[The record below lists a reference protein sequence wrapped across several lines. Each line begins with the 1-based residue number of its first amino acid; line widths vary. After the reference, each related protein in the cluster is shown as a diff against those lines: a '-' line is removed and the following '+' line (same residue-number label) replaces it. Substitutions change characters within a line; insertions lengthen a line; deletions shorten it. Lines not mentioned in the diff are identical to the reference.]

1 MLPCD
6 RLTEIMRDLF
16 GCPSFREGTLANFGA
31 DCSRR
36 LEPVDTFIRD
46 LAAKAEVA
54 GFDETGVHATGSLH
68 WLLTVS
74 TRQLRHPNPE
84 EAGLRAR
91 SHSLPLSPLIPLI
104 PPFKGNDYT
113 DK

>member
-1 MLPCD
+1 VPSD

-16 GCPSFREGTLANFGA
+16 GCESFSEDTLANFDA

-54 GFDETGVHATGSLH
+54 GFDETGVCATGSLH
-68 WLLTVS
+68 WLHTVS
-74 TRQLRHPNPE
+74 PRWLTWYFPHKRRGR
-84 EAGLRAR
+84 EAAK
-91 SHSLPLSPLIPLI
+91 P
-104 PPFKGNDYT
+104 
-113 DK
+113 